1 MMQLSYFYRANY
13 GFFTRGLILRERFRL
28 MWQ

>member
-1 MMQLSYFYRANY
+1 MEPSYFYRANY
-13 GFFTRGLILRERFRL
+13 GFFTQSLILRERFRL